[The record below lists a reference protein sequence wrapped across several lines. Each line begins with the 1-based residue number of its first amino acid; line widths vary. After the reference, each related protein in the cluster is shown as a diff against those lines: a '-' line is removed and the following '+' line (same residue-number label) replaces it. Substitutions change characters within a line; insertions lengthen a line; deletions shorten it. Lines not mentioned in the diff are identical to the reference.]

1 MDEIRWGLIGPGKI
15 AHQIVKDFALSNIT
29 FSAVAS
35 KSPDR
40 AKAFAS
46 EHDIP
51 KVHASYEDLVSDPQI
66 DAIYIAT
73 VMSEH
78 FPNALLALSHGKHVM
93 IEKSFTLNANQ
104 AKQLVELAK
113 SKNLLLMEAM
123 WSRFLPHYEKLLEV
137 VASKELGEVISVS
150 SDHSLNIPPSRA
162 LRLHDPNLGGGALL
176 DLGVY
181 PISFSYFILGN
192 PVEIKAVGVVKD
204 GVDHSIAASMIF
216 ASGAVATITSSL
228 LAEGGVTAEVVFT
241 EGRVSIERKFYE
253 QEKMIIKSSSGD
265 VLEVFTPS
273 APGRGMQLQ
282 AEEFERVL
290 RSGLRE
296 SSKMSNTATVEIM
309 QIMDEIRDQIGLV
322 FPGE

>member
-15 AHQIVKDFALSNIT
+15 AHQIVKDFALSNIS

-35 KSPDR
+35 KSIER
-40 AKAFAS
+40 AQAFAS
-46 EHDIP
+46 EHHIP
-51 KVHASYEDLVSDPQI
+51 KVHDSYQDLVSDAEI
-66 DAIYIAT
+66 DAVYIAT

-78 FPNALLALSHGKHVM
+78 YPNALLALEHGKHVM
-93 IEKSFTLNANQ
+93 IEKSFTINSTQ
-104 AKQLVELAK
+104 AKHLVAVAN

-123 WSRFLPHYEKLLEV
+123 WSRFLPHYEKLLEI
-137 VASKELGEVISVS
+137 VASKQLGDVVSVS

-192 PVEIKAVGVVKD
+192 PIEVKAVGVVKD

-228 LAEGGVTAEVVFT
+228 LAEGDVTAEVVFT
-241 EGRVSIERKFYE
+241 NGRISIERKFYE
-253 QEKMIIKSSSGD
+253 QQQMVIKASSGE
-265 VLEVFTPS
+265 VIEVFTPD

-296 SSKMSNTATVEIM
+296 STKMSNTATVEIM
-309 QIMDEIRDQIGLV
+309 QIMDEIRNQIGLV